1 MRTIDIVRM
10 RRCGASIAEI
20 SKKAGIPAKEVSNRL
35 KAYECQT
42 RDHICAAILR
52 SSAGHVYT
60 GKHPEQKGGSA

>member
-1 MRTIDIVRM
+1 MRTIDMVQM

-20 SKKAGIPAKEVSNRL
+20 SKKAGIPAKDVSDRL
-35 KAYECQT
+35 KAYERQA

-60 GKHPEQKGGSA
+60 GKHPEQKGR